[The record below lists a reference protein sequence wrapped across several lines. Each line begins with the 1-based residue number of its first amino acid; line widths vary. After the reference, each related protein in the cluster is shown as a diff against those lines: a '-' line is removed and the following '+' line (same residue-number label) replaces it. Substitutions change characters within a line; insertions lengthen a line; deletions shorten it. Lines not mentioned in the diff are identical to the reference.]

1 VLRVCEE
8 SKVLKEILLDITTN
22 IQHDDKTQG
31 VLFTKALGKRAITE
45 ALLHRKPA

>member
-31 VLFTKALGKRAITE
+31 VLFTKALSKRAIRE